1 MKKPGRRKFIRSF
14 LSAPALI
21 AAGAWSL
28 PEKSMAKDKIDTFGD
43 CRLKTSINAYS
54 FNDLLSNGSFS
65 LDELLDFAADNC
77 IDAVDLTAYYFP
89 GYPEVPPDDFL
100 YEIKRKAF
108 MHGLGISGTGIR
120 NNFTDPDENKRKK
133 DVELIKNWILAASK
147 MGAPVIRIFAGQ
159 PSEDNFDRDQV
170 LEKMIPD
177 IRECVNFGKSHGVMV
192 GIQNHND
199 FIKTSE
205 QAKQVLD
212 KISSDWF
219 GLILDTG
226 SYRFGDPYQEIQN
239 TARFAINW
247 QVKEKIYLNGK
258 EEEVNLK
265 KLVGIIRESGYR
277 GYLPVE
283 TLPPSDPRIAV
294 PALVKKLKKA
304 LM

>member
-1 MKKPGRRKFIRSF
+1 
-14 LSAPALI
+14 
-21 AAGAWSL
+21 
-28 PEKSMAKDKIDTFGD
+28 
-43 CRLKTSINAYS
+43 
-54 FNDLLSNGSFS
+54 
-65 LDELLDFAADNC
+65 
-77 IDAVDLTAYYFP
+77 
-89 GYPEVPPDDFL
+89 
-100 YEIKRKAF
+100 
-108 MHGLGISGTGIR
+108 
-120 NNFTDPDENKRKK
+120 
-133 DVELIKNWILAASK
+133 
-147 MGAPVIRIFAGQ
+147 
-159 PSEDNFDRDQV
+159 
-170 LEKMIPD
+170 
-177 IRECVNFGKSHGVMV
+177 
-192 GIQNHND
+192 
-199 FIKTSE
+199 
-205 QAKQVLD
+205 VLD